1 MFTMSTIP
9 SLPAAVPAAPRV
21 RLGAVHP
28 FWKLSAARLFV
39 ACALGGALALP
50 TAAQAQSEEASLARG
65 AVPDTTPQQR
75 YQSAIR
81 EAGGGLKVSLEE
93 CRAMPATERKAC
105 DAEARARYQ
114 ADMAAAKALL
124 RGDPS
129 AGPVNITGGPIR
141 STETVYVI
149 KP

>member
-1 MFTMSTIP
+1 MFTASTVP
-9 SLPAAVPAAPRV
+9 SLPLTAQAARRPYPHGLLRLWKQPAALLV
-21 RLGAVHP
+21 
-28 FWKLSAARLFV
+28 V
-39 ACALGGALALP
+39 ACSLGGALALP
-50 TAAQAQSEEASLARG
+50 TVAQAQGDEASLSRG
-65 AVPDTTPQQR
+65 AVPDATPQQR

-93 CRAMPATERKAC
+93 CRAMPVAERKGC
-105 DAEARARYQ
+105 ESEARARYQ

-141 STETVYVI
+141 STETVYVV

>member
-1 MFTMSTIP
+1 MFTMSSTPFISYSVAP
-9 SLPAAVPAAPRV
+9 AGAQRSLWSRLVARPAAVLVAAM
-21 RLGAVHP
+21 
-28 FWKLSAARLFV
+28 
-39 ACALGGALALP
+39 ALGGVLSFP
-50 TAAQAQSEEASLARG
+50 TAAQAQSDEASLARG

-93 CRAMPATERKAC
+93 CRAMPTAERKRC
-105 DAEARARYQ
+105 ESEARARYQ

-124 RGDPS
+124 RGDSS
-129 AGPVNITGGPIR
+129 AGPVNVTGGPIR
-141 STETVYVI
+141 STETVYVV

>member
-1 MFTMSTIP
+1 M
-9 SLPAAVPAAPRV
+9 
-21 RLGAVHP
+21 
-28 FWKLSAARLFV
+28 
-39 ACALGGALALP
+39 
-50 TAAQAQSEEASLARG
+50 AQSQGGEASLARG

-93 CRAMPATERKAC
+93 CRAMAAAERKAC
-105 DAEARARYQ
+105 ESQARVRYQ

-124 RGDPS
+124 KDPS
-129 AGPVNITGGPIR
+129 AGPVNVVGGPIR
-141 STETVYVI
+141 STETVYEI

>member
-1 MFTMSTIP
+1 MFTTS
-9 SLPAAVPAAPRV
+9 SAP
-21 RLGAVHP
+21 L
-28 FWKLSAARLFV
+28 FSLSAAPTPVGNSPAWKRFLARPAAILV
-39 ACALGGALALP
+39 AALALGGALSWP
-50 TAAQAQSEEASLARG
+50 TAAQAQSDEASLARG

-81 EAGGGLKVSLEE
+81 EAGGGLKMSLEE
-93 CRAMPATERKAC
+93 CRTMPTVQRKGC
-105 DAEARARYQ
+105 ESEARARYQ
-114 ADMAAAKALL
+114 ADMSAAKALL

-129 AGPVNITGGPIR
+129 AGPVNISGGPVR

>member
-1 MFTMSTIP
+1 MFTSSSTP
-9 SLPAAVPAAPRV
+9 LTSGSVASRGAQRLYWSRWVARPASVLV
-21 RLGAVHP
+21 
-28 FWKLSAARLFV
+28 SAL
-39 ACALGGALALP
+39 ALGGALSLP
-50 TAAQAQSEEASLARG
+50 AAAQSQSDEASLARG

-93 CRAMPATERKAC
+93 CRAMPTAERKVC
-105 DAEARARYQ
+105 ESEARARYQ

-129 AGPVNITGGPIR
+129 AGPVNVTGGPIR
-141 STETVYVI
+141 STETVYVV

>member
-1 MFTMSTIP
+1 MSH
-9 SLPAAVPAAPRV
+9 SAAPPWTTWAPRSKV
-21 RLGAVHP
+21 VTGSRGD
-28 FWKLSAARLFV
+28 
-39 ACALGGALALP
+39 LALD
-50 TAAQAQSEEASLARG
+50 EASLARG

-93 CRAMPATERKAC
+93 CRAMPTAERKGC
-105 DAEARARYQ
+105 EAEARARYQ

-129 AGPVNITGGPIR
+129 AGPVNVTGGPIR
-141 STETVYVI
+141 STETVYVV

>member
-1 MFTMSTIP
+1 MFTMSSTPFISHSVAP
-9 SLPAAVPAAPRV
+9 AGAQRSSWSRLVARPAAVLVAAM
-21 RLGAVHP
+21 
-28 FWKLSAARLFV
+28 
-39 ACALGGALALP
+39 ALGGVLSFP
-50 TAAQAQSEEASLARG
+50 TAAQAQSDEASLARG

-93 CRAMPATERKAC
+93 CRAMPTAERKRC
-105 DAEARARYQ
+105 ESEARARYQ

-129 AGPVNITGGPIR
+129 AGPVNVTGGPIR
-141 STETVYVI
+141 STETVYVV

>member
-1 MFTMSTIP
+1 MTYPRWTRSG
-9 SLPAAVPAAPRV
+9 AA
-21 RLGAVHP
+21 LAV
-28 FWKLSAARLFV
+28 A
-39 ACALGGALALP
+39 ACALGGLLALP
-50 TAAQAQSEEASLARG
+50 TGALAQSQEGEASLARG

-93 CRAMPATERKAC
+93 CRTMAAAERKAC
-105 DAEARARYQ
+105 ESQARARHQ

-124 RGDPS
+124 KDPS
-129 AGPVNITGGPIR
+129 AGPVNVVGGPIR
-141 STETVYVI
+141 STETVYEI